1 MPESKYFAGLD
12 IGGTTVK
19 AVLVNQ
25 NADPIGPLIEVRSHV
40 KDGYRK
46 TFGQLDEAVATLCA
60 NAGITRDTIGGIG
73 LDVPAPSSNGV
84 IWSRANLGDD
94 WVGTDIRREFSGH
107 AGVPVFMTN
116 DCNAAAV
123 GEYAMRKTHESSLLL
138 VAPGTG
144 LGGGF
149 VLPGGRCY
157 EGANGLA
164 LELGHISVPFQEDD
178 GSLPAC
184 SCGLTGCLEA
194 WVSLVALRRRLGLEL
209 AKPEWAEHPL
219 NGDAAPVEEK
229 AFQLRDL
236 ASAGDRLARQLFR
249 QQGNI
254 LGYALAS
261 IVFAFDPGL
270 VVIGGGLAEADF
282 RDEFL
287 EWVREG
293 FREHTWPAYIQSPIA
308 PEHITTRFEWAT
320 GGDGAAAIGMA
331 YTAHELFGLG

>member
-1 MPESKYFAGLD
+1 MPQPRFFAGLD

-25 NADPIGPLIEVRSHV
+25 DVEQAGPLVEVRSLV
-40 KDGYRK
+40 KEGYRK
-46 TFGQLDEAVATLCA
+46 TFDQLDAAIAMLCEQ
-60 NAGITRDTIGGIG
+60 AGISRDAIGGIG
-73 LDVPAPSSNGV
+73 VDVPAPSSNGV

-94 WVGTDIRREFSGH
+94 WVGTDIRKGYSER
-107 AGVPVFMTN
+107 AGVPVFVTN

-123 GEYAMRKTHESSLLL
+123 GEYAIRKMHVGSLLL

-149 VLPGGRCY
+149 VLPGGRSY
-157 EGANGLA
+157 EGINGLA
-164 LELGHISVPFQEDD
+164 LELGHISVPFREDD

-209 AKPEWAEHPL
+209 TKPEWADHPL
-219 NGDAAPVEEK
+219 NADPHPVEEK
-229 AFQLRDL
+229 AFKLRDL
-236 ASAGDRLARQLFR
+236 ASGGDALARRLFR

-254 LGYALAS
+254 LGYALGD
-261 IVFAFDPGL
+261 IVRSFDPGL

-282 RDEFL
+282 RDEFMD
-287 EWVREG
+287 WVREG
-293 FREHTWPAYIQSPIA
+293 FVERAWPAYIQSPID
-308 PEHITTRFEWAT
+308 PTHKTTRFEWAT
-320 GGDGAAAIGMA
+320 GGDGAACIGMA
-331 YTAHELFGLG
+331 YTAHELFGQG

>member
-1 MPESKYFAGLD
+1 MPDPKYFAGLD

-19 AVLVNQ
+19 AMLVDH
-25 NADPIGPLIEVRSHV
+25 NAEPAGPLVEVRSLV
-40 KDGYRK
+40 KEGYRK
-46 TFGQLDEAVATLCA
+46 TFGQLDEAVALLCA
-60 NAGITRDTIGGIG
+60 NVGITRDAVGGIG

-94 WVGTDIRREFSGH
+94 WVGTDIRKEFSER

-123 GEYAMRKTHESSLLL
+123 GEYALRKMHVGSLLL

-164 LELGHISVPFQEDD
+164 LELGHVCVPFREDD
-178 GSLPAC
+178 GSLPDC

-194 WVSLVALRRRLGLEL
+194 WVSLMALRRRLGLEL
-209 AKPEWAEHPL
+209 AKPEWADHPL
-219 NGDAAPVEEK
+219 NADPAPVEEK

-236 ASAGDRLARQLFR
+236 ASAGDPLARQLFR

-254 LGYALAS
+254 LGYGLAS

-270 VVIGGGLAEADF
+270 VVIGGGIAESDF
-282 RDEFL
+282 RDDFL

-293 FREHTWPAYIQSPIA
+293 FREHTWPAYLQSPID
-308 PEHITTRFEWAT
+308 PQQKTTRFEWAT

-331 YTAHELFGLG
+331 YTAHELFGQG

>member
-19 AVLVNQ
+19 AVLVDQ
-25 NADPIGPLIEVRSHV
+25 NDEPTSPPVEVRSLV
-40 KDGYRK
+40 KEGYRK
-46 TFGQLDEAVATLCA
+46 TFTQLDEALDKLCA
-60 NAGITRDTIGGIG
+60 GHGIPRDAIAGVG

-94 WVGTDIRREFSGH
+94 WVGTDIRAGYSAH
-107 AGVPVFMTN
+107 AGLPVFMTN

-123 GEYAMRKTHESSLLL
+123 GEYALRKSCAGGLLL

-149 VLPGGRCY
+149 VLPGGRCH

-164 LELGHISVPFQEDD
+164 LELGHVPVPVREDD

-184 SCGLTGCLEA
+184 SCGLHGCLEA
-194 WVSLVALRRRLGLEL
+194 WVSLMALRRRLGIEL
-209 AKPEWAEHPL
+209 AKPEWADHPL
-219 NGDAAPVEEK
+219 NADPAPVEEK
-229 AFQLRDL
+229 AFKIRDL
-236 ASAGDRLARQLFR
+236 ADEGDALARRLFR
-249 QQGNI
+249 QQAEI
-254 LGYALAS
+254 LGRGLAG

-270 VVIGGGLAEADF
+270 VVIGGGLAEAGF

-287 EWVREG
+287 TWVREG
-293 FREHTWPAYIQSPIA
+293 FEAHTWPAYVHSPVE
-308 PEHITTRFEWAT
+308 PGRETTRFEWAV
-320 GGDGAAAIGMA
+320 GGDAAAAIGMA
-331 YTAHELFGLG
+331 CTARDLFGRI

>member
-1 MPESKYFAGLD
+1 MTEPQFFAGLD

-19 AVLVNQ
+19 AVLVDSKTDQ
-25 NADPIGPLIEVRSHV
+25 IGPLIEVRSHV

-46 TFGQLDEAVATLCA
+46 TFDQLDTALSMLCE
-60 NAGITRDTIGGIG
+60 NAGVSRDAIGGIG

-94 WVGTDIRREFSGH
+94 WVGTDIRQEYSAR
-107 AGVPVFMTN
+107 AGVPVFVTN

-123 GEYAMRKTHESSLLL
+123 GEYAIRNMHQGSLLL

-164 LELGHISVPFQEDD
+164 LELGHISVPFCEDD

-194 WVSLVALRRRLGLEL
+194 WVSLMALRRRLKIEL
-209 AKPEWAEHPL
+209 AKPAWAGHPL
-219 NGDAAPVEEK
+219 NADPLPVEEK
-229 AFQLRDL
+229 AFKLRDL
-236 ASAGDRLARQLFR
+236 ASGGDELARQLFR

-254 LGYALAS
+254 LGFTLGD
-261 IVFAFDPGL
+261 IVRSFDPGL

-282 RDEFL
+282 RDEFMD
-287 EWVREG
+287 WVREG
-293 FREHTWPAYIQSPIA
+293 FAQRAWPAYIQSPID
-308 PEHITTRFEWAT
+308 PEHKTTRFEWAI
-320 GGDGAAAIGMA
+320 GGDGAASIGMA
-331 YTAHELFGLG
+331 YTAHEMFA